1 LDIEQ
6 KILSLLEFIPLDIY
20 SIYKKIPTE
29 SKFMISKAINNLQ
42 QRGQIHVVKY
52 RKDTRMGISIPLYSV
67 YARSVK
73 NSKLRPRDVVGDMTP
88 DRQAEYDFVLRNL
101 LSLDIKAKILDVGCS
116 SSAFSSMISKFSR
129 NRCEIIG
136 IDLINE
142 VDSLGFPLTIMDAM
156 NIGFKD
162 RSFDQVICL
171 STMEHI
177 GLDNDDGG
185 DANYKNLN
193 HRINGDALAM
203 KEIWRVLKDK
213 GTLILSV
220 PYGRLIIKQQG
231 YRVYHKKSLSI
242 LTNMFFALKK
252 EYYCLRKGKWTKC
265 NELEANNSTLLEYS
279 GQKFHSDIIACL
291 LLEKL

>member
-1 LDIEQ
+1 
-6 KILSLLEFIPLDIY
+6 
-20 SIYKKIPTE
+20 
-29 SKFMISKAINNLQ
+29 M
-42 QRGQIHVVKY
+42 
-52 RKDTRMGISIPLYSV
+52 DTRMGISIPLYSV
-67 YARSVK
+67 YARSEK
-73 NSKLRPRDVVGDMTP
+73 NSKLRPRDVLGGMTP

-101 LSLDIKAKILDVGCS
+101 LSLDIRAKILDAGCS
-116 SSAFSSMISKFSR
+116 SSAFSSKIKFSR

-136 IDLINE
+136 IDLITEAN
-142 VDSLGFPLTIMDAM
+142 SLGFPLIIMDAM

-171 STMEHI
+171 SAMEHI
-177 GLDNDDGG
+177 GLANDDDVG
-185 DANYKNLN
+185 ANYKNLN

-231 YRVYHKKSLSI
+231 YRVYNKKSLSI
-242 LTNMFFALKK
+242 LTTMFFALKK